1 MGLAP
6 LLVEHIFET
15 LKKLNEQGLT
25 ILMVEQNA
33 ELALHMADYAV
44 VLQTGNV
51 TLAGPADELR
61 RDDRV
66 RESYLG
72 SVVSSPLTGDSLNQD
87 E

>member
-1 MGLAP
+1 
-6 LLVEHIFET
+6 
-15 LKKLNEQGLT
+15 
-25 ILMVEQNA
+25 
-33 ELALHMADYAV
+33 MADYAV